1 MSNGPVAGCKGGQP
15 PQGYREKAK
24 HFYPPE
30 PWLLPSSFAKKKL
43 AVTPT
48 PPEALKLRK
57 DLVD

>member
-1 MSNGPVAGCKGGQP
+1 MAGCKGGQP

-43 AVTPT
+43 AVAPT